1 MDNKLQTFIK
11 VYELKSYTQAA
22 ETLHLTQ
29 PAVSQQIKKLET
41 QFDCKLVNTNGG
53 KMEFTEYADILYQY
67 AKANAQQ
74 IDTLHQN
81 IALKKQKVSFGMTL
95 SIADYYFPDEL
106 GSFLVE
112 SSHESEIVIGNT
124 EELLELMKI
133 GQLDAA
139 LIEGSYDRKYFDG
152 IAYRQEPFIAVASAK
167 EQLDKEPIDLQDLFN
182 RSLLI
187 REEGSGTRK
196 ILEDWLFLENESV
209 HSFKH
214 IVEVANFVAIKNMLL
229 NDNCISFMYEGVAR
243 QEIKSGKLR
252 KMEIESFNLQRSF
265 HFVTPKNQL
274 HPLIDVLRSKCIKL

>member
-11 VYELKSYTQAA
+11 VYELKSYTKAA

-29 PAVSQQIKKLET
+29 PAVSQQIKKLEA
-41 QFDCKLVNTNGG
+41 QFDCKLVNTRGG
-53 KMEFTEYADILYQY
+53 KMEFTEYADILYQF

-81 IALKKQKVSFGMTL
+81 IKLKKQKVSFGMTL
-95 SIADYYFPDEL
+95 SIADYYFPDDL
-106 GSFLVE
+106 GAFLVE

-139 LIEGSYDRKYFDG
+139 LIEGSYDRKNFEG
-152 IAYRQEPFIAVASAK
+152 IAYRQEPFIAVTSSKAQFDKDS
-167 EQLDKEPIDLQDLFN
+167 LDLEDLFN
-182 RSLLI
+182 KSLLI

-196 ILEDWLFLENESV
+196 ILEDWLFLQNESV

-243 QEIKSGKLR
+243 KEIKSGKLR

-265 HFVTPKNQL
+265 HFVTSKNQH
-274 HPLIDVLRSKCIKL
+274 HPLIDVLKSKCIKL